1 MKLPE
6 AVRPHKLPAYAAVD
20 ADGRL
25 RRQLARLWN
34 RWESIVS
41 EQEQKP
47 DRASWNVGDFLNPR
61 EPIPAGLYIGLGV
74 GSFAVLLALWAAVTY
89 TRLID
94 PLFLPTP
101 GRVLQ
106 AGLDLFFEFDF
117 TTDILNSTYRVMVGF
132 LIAAILGVPL
142 GLLMGT
148 FKAAEALIEP
158 LMGFIRYMPA
168 SAFIPLFILWLGI
181 GDVEKVAIIFVGSF
195 FQLVLMVAV
204 VAKNVHKDML
214 ETAYTLGARRV
225 QVIRKV
231 LLPASLP
238 GILETLRIIVGW
250 AWTYI
255 VVAELVASSSGIGY
269 MIISAQRMLRTA
281 SIIFGILTIGM
292 LGLITDYGFKWL
304 HRKLFPWVE

>member
-1 MKLPE
+1 M
-6 AVRPHKLPAYAAVD
+6 
-20 ADGRL
+20 
-25 RRQLARLWN
+25 Q
-34 RWESIVS
+34 S
-41 EQEQKP
+41 EQEPNLERTP
-47 DRASWNVGDFLNPR
+47 DRLGDLLNPR
-61 EPIPAGLYIGLGV
+61 EAIPTGVYIALSI
-74 GSFAVLLALWAAVTY
+74 GSFAVLLLAWSALTY
-89 TRLID
+89 TKFIE

-101 GRVLQ
+101 TRVFQ
-106 AGLDLFFEFDF
+106 AGLDLFLEFGF
-117 TTDILNSTYRVMVGF
+117 TTDILNSTYRVMLGF
-132 LIAAILGVPL
+132 VLAAVLGVPL

-158 LMGFIRYMPA
+158 VMGFIRYMPA

-204 VAKNVHKDML
+204 VAKNVHQDML
-214 ETAYTLGARRV
+214 ETAYTLGAKRM
-225 QVIRKV
+225 QMIWKV

-238 GILETLRIIVGW
+238 GILDTLRIIVGW

-269 MIISAQRMLRTA
+269 MIISAQRMLRTS

-304 HRKLFPWVE
+304 HKKLFPWVE

>member
-1 MKLPE
+1 M
-6 AVRPHKLPAYAAVD
+6 
-20 ADGRL
+20 
-25 RRQLARLWN
+25 Q
-34 RWESIVS
+34 S
-41 EQEQKP
+41 EQEPNLERAP
-47 DRASWNVGDFLNPR
+47 DRLGDLLNPR
-61 EPIPAGLYIGLGV
+61 EAIPTGIYIALSI
-74 GSFAVLLALWAAVTY
+74 GSFAVLLLVWSALTY
-89 TRLID
+89 TKLID

-101 GRVLQ
+101 TRVFQ
-106 AGLDLFFEFDF
+106 AGLDLFLEFGF
-117 TTDILNSTYRVMVGF
+117 TTDILNSTYRVMLGF
-132 LIAAILGVPL
+132 VLAAVLGVPL

-158 LMGFIRYMPA
+158 VMGFIRYMPA

-204 VAKNVHKDML
+204 VAKNVHQDML
-214 ETAYTLGARRV
+214 ETAYTLGAKRM
-225 QVIRKV
+225 QVIWKV

-238 GILETLRIIVGW
+238 GILDTLRIIVGW

-269 MIISAQRMLRTA
+269 MIISAQRMLRTS
-281 SIIFGILTIGM
+281 SIIFGILTIGV

-304 HRKLFPWVE
+304 HKKLFAWVE

>member
-1 MKLPE
+1 M
-6 AVRPHKLPAYAAVD
+6 
-20 ADGRL
+20 
-25 RRQLARLWN
+25 Q
-34 RWESIVS
+34 S
-41 EQEQKP
+41 EQEPNLERTP
-47 DRASWNVGDFLNPR
+47 DRLGDLLNPR
-61 EPIPAGLYIGLGV
+61 EAIPTGVYIALSI
-74 GSFAVLLALWAAVTY
+74 GSFAVLLLAWSALTY
-89 TRLID
+89 TKFID

-101 GRVLQ
+101 TRVFQ
-106 AGLDLFFEFDF
+106 AGLDLFLEFGF
-117 TTDILNSTYRVMVGF
+117 TTDILNSTYRVMLGF
-132 LIAAILGVPL
+132 VLAAVLGVPL

-158 LMGFIRYMPA
+158 VMGFIRYMPA

-204 VAKNVHKDML
+204 VAKNVHQDML
-214 ETAYTLGARRV
+214 ETAYTLGAKRM
-225 QVIRKV
+225 QVIWKV

-238 GILETLRIIVGW
+238 GILDTLRIIVGW

-269 MIISAQRMLRTA
+269 MIISAQRMLRTS

-304 HRKLFPWVE
+304 HKKLFPWVE

>member
-1 MKLPE
+1 M
-6 AVRPHKLPAYAAVD
+6 
-20 ADGRL
+20 
-25 RRQLARLWN
+25 Q
-34 RWESIVS
+34 S
-41 EQEQKP
+41 EQEPNLERAP
-47 DRASWNVGDFLNPR
+47 DRLGDLLNPR
-61 EPIPAGLYIGLGV
+61 EAIPTGVYIALSI
-74 GSFAVLLALWAAVTY
+74 GSFALLLLAWSALTY
-89 TRLID
+89 TKFID

-101 GRVLQ
+101 TRVFQ
-106 AGLDLFFEFDF
+106 AGVDLFLEFGF
-117 TTDILNSTYRVMVGF
+117 TTDILNSTYRVMLGF
-132 LIAAILGVPL
+132 VLAAVLGVPL

-158 LMGFIRYMPA
+158 VMGFIRYMPA

-214 ETAYTLGARRV
+214 ETAYTLGAKRM
-225 QVIRKV
+225 QMIGKV

-238 GILETLRIIVGW
+238 GILDTLRIIVGW

-269 MIISAQRMLRTA
+269 MIISAQRMLRTS

-304 HRKLFPWVE
+304 HKKLFPWVE